1 MFISSSSLAMAV
13 ETGRNGSKPVARI
26 QYGQLYLIRSPQK
39 DIVTEYVQERT
50 HQQPENPFA
59 SLIPDQ
65 TIAIIPSFTLESGE
79 TLHNVPLAYSTRGRL
94 SPNRDNAM
102 VICHALTGSA
112 DVSDWWG
119 PLLGGPGRA
128 FDISR
133 FFVICM
139 NSLGSPYGSASP
151 VTCKDGSPQNERYG
165 PEFPL
170 TTIRD
175 DVKYGMYPC

>member
-1 MFISSSSLAMAV
+1 M
-13 ETGRNGSKPVARI
+13 
-26 QYGQLYLIRSPQK
+26 QK
-39 DIVTEYVQERT
+39 
-50 HQQPENPFA
+50 ENRFS

-65 TIAIIPSFTLESGE
+65 EIAVVPEFTLESGYV
-79 TLHNVPLAYSTRGRL
+79 LHNVPIAYTTKGKL
-94 SPNRDNAM
+94 SPNGDNVM

-119 PLLGGPGRA
+119 PLLGGNGRA

-139 NSLGSPYGSASP
+139 NSLGSPYGTASP
-151 VTCKDGSPQNERYG
+151 VTAINGDPENDTYG

-170 TTIRD
+170 TTVRD
-175 DVKYGMYPC
+175 DVR